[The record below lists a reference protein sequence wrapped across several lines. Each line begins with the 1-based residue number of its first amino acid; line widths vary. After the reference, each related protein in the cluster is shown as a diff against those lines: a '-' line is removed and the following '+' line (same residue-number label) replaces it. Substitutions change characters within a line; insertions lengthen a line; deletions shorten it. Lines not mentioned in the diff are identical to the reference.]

1 MKHAPLLSARAVA
14 SINEDGFHAVG
25 GVIGLYLRV
34 RGNGR
39 QYVLRFTSP
48 TTGKRNSVSLGNAKD
63 LPLSQARARAS
74 ELRAKLLEGVD
85 LVEAKKTQK
94 LEAARLAAASKAASY
109 TFQQTACDWFN
120 LRTSRSGKRV
130 IDKNLWSV
138 LERRVFP
145 VIGNIPIRELSAP
158 DVFRCVSPLWLN
170 YTGARLICLQTISQ
184 IWKFASATG
193 LTHRQNP
200 ATISGP
206 LGVLLKALG
215 KPKSMK
221 NRGALL
227 PERVPEFFESLLSE
241 KKTVGLA
248 LAFAILTASR
258 AYPVRAAE
266 WEDIDLQKKE
276 WLVPEEDM
284 KVKGRGRFKVY
295 LSDQAVSLLESLPD
309 RTGIVF
315 KGKNGMI
322 GHGSMVARIKYMNN
336 QRIANKLPQWLDEKQ
351 SEKLGKDIVATPHG
365 IARASFKTWTRT
377 KENLKKFHQDAVELC
392 LAHEIDDKYDG
403 AYDRADL
410 EEERRLVMAAW
421 GEYCFS
427 KIQKA

>member
-34 RGNGR
+34 RGGSK

-48 TTGKRNSVSLGNAKD
+48 TTGKRNSISLGNDKA
-63 LPLSQARARAS
+63 LSLSQARTKAS
-74 ELRAKLLEGVD
+74 DLRAKLLEGID
-85 LVEAKKTQK
+85 PVEAKKKQK
-94 LEAARLAAASKAASY
+94 LARLAAASKATSH
-109 TFQQTACDWFN
+109 TFKQVARDWFD
-120 LRTSRSGKRV
+120 LRTSRPGKRSS
-130 IDKNLWSV
+130 DKPLWSM
-138 LERRVFP
+138 LESRIFP
-145 VIGNIPIRELSAP
+145 VIGDIPIGDLSVQ
-158 DVFRCVSPLWLN
+158 DVFRCVSPLWLK
-170 YTGARLICLQTISQ
+170 YTGTRLICLQAISQ
-184 IWKFASATG
+184 IWRFASATG
-193 LTHRQNP
+193 LTHTQNP

-221 NRGALL
+221 NHGALP
-227 PERVPEFFESLLSE
+227 PERVPEFFENLLSE

-258 AYPVRAAE
+258 AYPVRAAK

-295 LSDQAVSLLESLPD
+295 LSDQAISLLESLPD

-322 GHGSMVARIKYMNN
+322 GYGSMVARIKRMNN

-351 SEKLGKDIVATPHG
+351 SEKLGKDVVVTPHG
-365 IARASFKTWTRT
+365 VARASFKTWTRT

-392 LAHEIDDKYDG
+392 LAHDIDDKYDG

-421 GEYCFS
+421 GEFCFS
-427 KIQKA
+427 RIQKV